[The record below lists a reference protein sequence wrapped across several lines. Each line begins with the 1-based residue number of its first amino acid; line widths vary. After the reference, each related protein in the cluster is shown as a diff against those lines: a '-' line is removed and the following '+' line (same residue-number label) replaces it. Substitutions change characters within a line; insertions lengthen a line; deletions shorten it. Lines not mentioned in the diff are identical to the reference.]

1 MAGPIDLPDVNVWLA
16 LSAVDHPHHERAR
29 HYWYEESGER
39 LAFCRVTALGLLRL
53 STNASAMNG
62 HPLTVAQAWQVY
74 HDFRSLP
81 DVLLV
86 EEPEGCE
93 IWLERWALGSRPSPR
108 QWTDA
113 YLAAFASSAGF
124 RMVSFDGDFTRF
136 DTLDLLRLE
145 V

>member
-1 MAGPIDLPDVNVWLA
+1 
-16 LSAVDHPHHERAR
+16 
-29 HYWYEESGER
+29 
-39 LAFCRVTALGLLRL
+39 
-53 STNASAMNG
+53 MNG
-62 HPLTVAQAWQVY
+62 HPLTVAQAWQAY

-81 DVLLV
+81 DVFLV

-93 IWLERWALGSRPSPR
+93 IWLERWALGRRSSPR

-124 RMVSFDGDFTRF
+124 RMVSFDEDFTRF